1 MMHSLLFEVVVNFL
15 LGGLLGVLG
24 GLFGIGGGL
33 IAIPVLGVLYGM
45 DQQMAQGT
53 ALVMIV
59 PNVMLG
65 FWRYRQRNQIAFTLA
80 LKMAIPAVL
89 TTYAAARFATTM
101 GAHSLRLAFAVFML
115 ILASYYLWTLL
126 SKISATRT
134 NGIVSQKYIALV
146 GLGSGLSA
154 GLFSVGGAVVAVPA
168 LVSLFGLTQTAAQG
182 LGLAMVTPGTL
193 VALWTYANAGHV
205 NWVVGV
211 PMAAGGVISISWG
224 VALAHH
230 LSERRLR
237 LLFCLAL
244 LAIAVSMMCQ

>member
-1 MMHSLLFEVVVNFL
+1 MMHSLLFELVVNFL
-15 LGGLLGVLG
+15 LGGLLGLLG

-59 PNVMLG
+59 PNAIIG
-65 FWRYRQRNQIAFTLA
+65 FWRYRQRNQIALALA
-80 LKMAIPAVL
+80 LKMAIPSVL
-89 TTYAAARFATTM
+89 TTYVAARFATAM
-101 GAHSLRLAFAVFML
+101 GAQSLRFSFALFML
-115 ILASYYLWTLL
+115 ILALYYLWTLL
-126 SKISATRT
+126 GKASVALSAAL
-134 NGIVSQKYIALV
+134 VSERYIALV
-146 GLGSGLSA
+146 GLGAGLCA

-168 LVSLFGLTQTAAQG
+168 LVSLFGVTQTAAQG

-193 VALWTYANAGHV
+193 VALWTYASAGHV
-205 NWVVGV
+205 NWLVGV
-211 PMAAGGVISISWG
+211 PMAAGGVISISWD

-230 LSERRLR
+230 LPERRLR

-244 LAIAVSMMCQ
+244 LAIAGSMIFQ

>member
-1 MMHSLLFEVVVNFL
+1 MMHSLFFAALVNFV

-33 IAIPVLGVLYGM
+33 IAIPVLGLLYGM

-65 FWRYRQRNQIAFTLA
+65 FWRYRQRNQIALAVA

-89 TTYAAARFATTM
+89 TTYLAARYATAM
-101 GAHSLRLAFAVFML
+101 GAQSLRLAFAVFML
-115 ILASYYLWTLL
+115 ILAAYYLWTLL
-126 SKISATRT
+126 GKSAALRT
-134 NGIVSQKYIALV
+134 DGLVSQKYIALV

-168 LVSLFGLTQTAAQG
+168 LVSLFGVTQTAAQG
-182 LGLAMVTPGTL
+182 LGLAMVAPGTL
-193 VALWTYANAGHV
+193 VALWTYASAGHV
-205 NWVVGV
+205 NWVVGL
-211 PMAAGGVISISWG
+211 PMAAGGVVSISWG

-230 LSERRLR
+230 LPERRLR

-244 LAIAVSMMCQ
+244 LAIAGSMMV